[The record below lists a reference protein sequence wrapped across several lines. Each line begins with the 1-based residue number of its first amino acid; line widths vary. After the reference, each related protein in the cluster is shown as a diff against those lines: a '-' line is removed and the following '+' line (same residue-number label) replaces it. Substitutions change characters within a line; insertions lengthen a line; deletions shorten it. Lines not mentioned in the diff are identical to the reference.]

1 MKPSLRV
8 LGTNSKT
15 DAKDVGRL
23 SCKKSQKWRKTVL
36 SVRNIIRKFFIAAM
50 AVSVL
55 SASVGGGD
63 NVPPGIR
70 VELDN
75 QKSLSLRVTVWSRAE
90 QRVTFYKSRL
100 PWGNRNSMIFVPV
113 NSDGQ
118 CIGERLLPV
127 DDSGFQKLSLDPNE
141 SITGDIDLR
150 RFVPEL
156 EKALKKS
163 DVHLFWAYAPP
174 EELRIGRWSGG
185 WILIPQQK

>member
-1 MKPSLRV
+1 
-8 LGTNSKT
+8 
-15 DAKDVGRL
+15 
-23 SCKKSQKWRKTVL
+23 
-36 SVRNIIRKFFIAAM
+36 M

-63 NVPPGIR
+63 NVPSGIR

-150 RFVPEL
+150 GFVPEL

-163 DVHLFWAYAPP
+163 DVHLFWAYEPP
-174 EELRIGRWSGG
+174 EELQIGRWSGG
-185 WILIPQQK
+185 WVLIPKQK

>member
-1 MKPSLRV
+1 
-8 LGTNSKT
+8 
-15 DAKDVGRL
+15 
-23 SCKKSQKWRKTVL
+23 
-36 SVRNIIRKFFIAAM
+36 M

-63 NVPPGIR
+63 NVPSGIR

-141 SITGDIDLR
+141 SITDDIDLR

-156 EKALKKS
+156 EKGLKKS
-163 DVHLFWAYAPP
+163 DVHLFWAYEPP
-174 EELRIGRWSGG
+174 EELHIGRWSGG
-185 WILIPQQK
+185 WILIPREKGQ

>member
-1 MKPSLRV
+1 
-8 LGTNSKT
+8 
-15 DAKDVGRL
+15 
-23 SCKKSQKWRKTVL
+23 
-36 SVRNIIRKFFIAAM
+36 
-50 AVSVL
+50 
-55 SASVGGGD
+55 
-63 NVPPGIR
+63 
-70 VELDN
+70 
-75 QKSLSLRVTVWSRAE
+75 
-90 QRVTFYKSRL
+90 
-100 PWGNRNSMIFVPV
+100 MIFVPV

>member
-1 MKPSLRV
+1 MTPRKLSRYL
-8 LGTNSKT
+8 
-15 DAKDVGRL
+15 VGAATFL
-23 SCKKSQKWRKTVL
+23 VFS
-36 SVRNIIRKFFIAAM
+36 IACSRAETT
-50 AVSVL
+50 
-55 SASVGGGD
+55 
-63 NVPPGIR
+63 PPDIQ

-163 DVHLFWAYAPP
+163 DVHLFWAYKAP
-174 EELRIGRWSGG
+174 EELHIARWSGG
-185 WILIPQQK
+185 WILIPKQK